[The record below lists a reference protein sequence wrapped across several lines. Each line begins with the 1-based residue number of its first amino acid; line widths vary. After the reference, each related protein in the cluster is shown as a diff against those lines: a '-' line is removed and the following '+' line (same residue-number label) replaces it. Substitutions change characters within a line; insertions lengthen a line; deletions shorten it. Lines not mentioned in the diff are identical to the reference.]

1 MKDQRLEISFTQEE
15 YEQVRKNA
23 KLYGMSI
30 SEYIR
35 KTAGNMQTLNVEYK
49 SVNEHFQYLFENS
62 RVIMQL
68 VFTIIKR
75 DDYVPQDLE
84 YILDVSK
91 SLLESE
97 KKFLDK
103 FKLEQVKNEK
113 CIAKY
118 VREMVKNRVSSGDK
132 NEKKI

>member
-1 MKDQRLEISFTQEE
+1 
-15 YEQVRKNA
+15 
-23 KLYGMSI
+23 
-30 SEYIR
+30 
-35 KTAGNMQTLNVEYK
+35 
-49 SVNEHFQYLFENS
+49 
-62 RVIMQL
+62 MQL

-113 CIAKY
+113 CIANY